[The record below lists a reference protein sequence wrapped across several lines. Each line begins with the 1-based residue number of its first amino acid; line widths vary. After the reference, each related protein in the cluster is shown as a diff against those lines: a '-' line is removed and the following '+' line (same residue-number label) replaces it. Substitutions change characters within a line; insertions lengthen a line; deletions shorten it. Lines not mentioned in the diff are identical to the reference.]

1 MKKTM
6 PMRLKDR
13 EVLVNKIARGVE
25 ENNLK
30 VITKAIEKNKDYKTA
45 KVYSLDVEILK
56 DKRTE
61 LINKINEKERQ
72 IRDLVEKVNK
82 KLPINQNENHYGF
95 EIGLRYSNSSYDKY
109 NGLAIVSELGW
120 TIKDTIMEEVSL
132 ATMENYCQED
142 IFGIIEKLTAQFSGG
157 K

>member
-1 MKKTM
+1 
-6 PMRLKDR
+6 MRLKDR

-25 ENNLK
+25 AENLK
-30 VITKAIEKNKDYKTA
+30 VLTKAIEKNRNYKTA

-56 DKRTE
+56 DKRNE

-72 IRDLVEKVNK
+72 IKDLVEKVNK
-82 KLPINQNENHYGF
+82 ALPIKQNENHYGF
-95 EIGLRYSNSSYDKY
+95 EVGLRYSTSNYDKY
-109 NGLAIVSELGW
+109 DGLAIVSEIGW
-120 TIKDTIMEEVSL
+120 TVKDTIMEEVSL
-132 ATMENYCQED
+132 ATMDSYCQED

>member
-1 MKKTM
+1 MKKS
-6 PMRLKDR
+6 PMRIKDR
-13 EVLVNKIARGVE
+13 EVLVSKIAKGVE
-25 ENNLK
+25 ESNLK
-30 VITKAIEKNKDYKTA
+30 VLTKAIEKNRNYKTA

-56 DKRTE
+56 DKRNE

-72 IRDLVEKVNK
+72 IKDLVEKVNK
-82 KLPINQNENHYGF
+82 TLPIKQNENHYGF
-95 EIGLRYSNSSYDKY
+95 EVGLRYSTSTYDKY
-109 NGLAIVSELGW
+109 DGLAIVSEIGW

-132 ATMENYCQED
+132 ATMDSYCQED

>member
-1 MKKTM
+1 MKKS

-25 ENNLK
+25 AENLK
-30 VITKAIEKNKDYKTA
+30 VLTKAIEKNKDYKTA
-45 KVYSLDVEILK
+45 KVYSLDIEILK
-56 DKRTE
+56 DKRNE
-61 LINKINEKERQ
+61 LINKINEKERK
-72 IRDLVEKVNK
+72 IKDLVEKVNK
-82 KLPINQNENHYGF
+82 KLPIKQDENLYGF
-95 EIGLRYSNSSYDKY
+95 QVGLRYSNSTYDKY
-109 NGLAIVSELGW
+109 DGLAIVSEIGW

-132 ATMENYCQED
+132 ATMDSYCQED

>member
-1 MKKTM
+1 MKKS
-6 PMRLKDR
+6 PMRIKDR
-13 EVLVNKIARGVE
+13 EVLVSKIAKGVE

-56 DKRTE
+56 DKRNE

-72 IRDLVEKVNK
+72 IKDLVEKVNK
-82 KLPINQNENHYGF
+82 KLPIQQNENHYGF
-95 EIGLRYSNSSYDKY
+95 EVGLRYSNSNYDKY
-109 NGLAIVSELGW
+109 DGLAIVSEVGW
-120 TIKDTIMEEVSL
+120 TVKETIMEEVTLS
-132 ATMENYCQED
+132 TMENYCQD
-142 IFGIIEKLTAQFSGG
+142 NIFGIIEKLTTQFSGG

>member
-1 MKKTM
+1 MKKT

-25 ENNLK
+25 AENLK
-30 VITKAIEKNKDYKTA
+30 VLTKAIEKNRNYKTA

-56 DKRTE
+56 DKRNE

-72 IRDLVEKVNK
+72 IKDLVEKVNK
-82 KLPINQNENHYGF
+82 ALPIKQNENHYGF
-95 EIGLRYSNSSYDKY
+95 EVGLRYSNSNYDKY
-109 NGLAIVSELGW
+109 DGLAIISEIGW
-120 TIKDTIMEEVSL
+120 TVKDTIMEEVSL
-132 ATMENYCQED
+132 ATMDSYCQED

>member
-1 MKKTM
+1 MKKS
-6 PMRLKDR
+6 PMRIKDR
-13 EVLVNKIARGVE
+13 EVLVSKIAKGVE

-56 DKRTE
+56 DKRNE

-72 IRDLVEKVNK
+72 IKDLVEKVNK
-82 KLPINQNENHYGF
+82 KLPIQQNENHYGF
-95 EIGLRYSNSSYDKY
+95 EVGLRYSNNNYEKY
-109 NGLAIVSELGW
+109 NGLAIVSEVGW
-120 TIKDTIMEEVSL
+120 TVKETIMEEVTLS
-132 ATMENYCQED
+132 TMENYCQD
-142 IFGIIEKLTAQFSGG
+142 NIFGIIEKLTTQFSGG

>member
-1 MKKTM
+1 MKKS

-25 ENNLK
+25 AENLE
-30 VITKAIEKNKDYKTA
+30 ILTKAIEKNKDYKTA
-45 KVYSLDVEILK
+45 KVYSLDIEILK
-56 DKRTE
+56 DKRNE
-61 LINKINEKERQ
+61 LIDKINEKERK
-72 IRDLVEKVNK
+72 IKDLVEKVNK
-82 KLPINQNENHYGF
+82 KLPIKQDENLYGF
-95 EIGLRYSNSSYDKY
+95 QVGLRYSNSTYDKY
-109 NGLAIVSELGW
+109 DGLAIVSEIGW

-132 ATMENYCQED
+132 ATMDSYCQED

>member
-1 MKKTM
+1 MKKS

-25 ENNLK
+25 AENLK
-30 VITKAIEKNKDYKTA
+30 VLTKAIEKNRNYKTA

-56 DKRTE
+56 DKRNE

-72 IRDLVEKVNK
+72 IKDLVEKVNK
-82 KLPINQNENHYGF
+82 ALPIKQNENHYGF
-95 EIGLRYSNSSYDKY
+95 EVGLRYSTSNYDKY
-109 NGLAIVSELGW
+109 DGLAIVSEIGW
-120 TIKDTIMEEVSL
+120 TLKDTIMEEVSL
-132 ATMENYCQED
+132 ATMDSYCQED

>member
-1 MKKTM
+1 MKKS
-6 PMRLKDR
+6 PMRIKDR
-13 EVLVNKIARGVE
+13 EVLVSKIAKGVE

-56 DKRTE
+56 DKRNE

-72 IRDLVEKVNK
+72 IKDLVEKVNK
-82 KLPINQNENHYGF
+82 KLPIQQNENHYGF
-95 EIGLRYSNSSYDKY
+95 EVGLRYSNSNYDKY
-109 NGLAIVSELGW
+109 DGLAIVSEVGW
-120 TIKDTIMEEVSL
+120 TVKETIMEEVTLS
-132 ATMENYCQED
+132 TMENYCQD
-142 IFGIIEKLTAQFSGG
+142 NIFGIIEKLTEQFSGG

>member
-1 MKKTM
+1 MKKS

-25 ENNLK
+25 AENLK
-30 VITKAIEKNKDYKTA
+30 VLTKAIEKNRNYKTA

-56 DKRTE
+56 DKRNE

-72 IRDLVEKVNK
+72 IKDLVEKVNK
-82 KLPINQNENHYGF
+82 ALPIKQNENHYGF
-95 EIGLRYSNSSYDKY
+95 EVGLRYSTSNYDKY
-109 NGLAIVSELGW
+109 DGLAIVSEIGW
-120 TIKDTIMEEVSL
+120 TVKDTIMEEVSL
-132 ATMENYCQED
+132 ATMDSYCQED

>member
-1 MKKTM
+1 MKKS

-25 ENNLK
+25 AENLE
-30 VITKAIEKNKDYKTA
+30 VLTKAIEKNKDYKTA
-45 KVYSLDVEILK
+45 KVYSLDIEILK
-56 DKRTE
+56 DKRNE
-61 LINKINEKERQ
+61 LINKINEKERK
-72 IRDLVEKVNK
+72 IKDLVEKVNK
-82 KLPINQNENHYGF
+82 KLPIKQDENLYGF
-95 EIGLRYSNSSYDKY
+95 QVGLRYSNSTYDKY
-109 NGLAIVSELGW
+109 DGLAIVSEIGW

-132 ATMENYCQED
+132 ATMDSYCQED

>member
-1 MKKTM
+1 MKKS
-6 PMRLKDR
+6 PMRIKDR
-13 EVLVNKIARGVE
+13 EVLVSKIAKGVE

-56 DKRTE
+56 DKRNE

-72 IRDLVEKVNK
+72 IKDLVEKVNK
-82 KLPINQNENHYGF
+82 KLPIQQNENHYGF
-95 EIGLRYSNSSYDKY
+95 EVGLRYSNNNYDKY
-109 NGLAIVSELGW
+109 DGLAIVSEIGW
-120 TIKDTIMEEVSL
+120 TVKDTIMEEVSL
-132 ATMENYCQED
+132 ATMDSYCQED

>member
-1 MKKTM
+1 MKKT

-25 ENNLK
+25 AENLK
-30 VITKAIEKNKDYKTA
+30 VLTKAIEKNRNYKTA

-56 DKRTE
+56 DKRNE

-72 IRDLVEKVNK
+72 IKDLVEKVNK
-82 KLPINQNENHYGF
+82 ALPIKQNENHYGF
-95 EIGLRYSNSSYDKY
+95 EVGLRYSNNSYDKY
-109 NGLAIVSELGW
+109 DGLAIVSEIGW
-120 TIKDTIMEEVSL
+120 TVKDTIMEEVSL
-132 ATMENYCQED
+132 ATMDSYCQED

>member
-1 MKKTM
+1 MKKS
-6 PMRLKDR
+6 PMRIKDR
-13 EVLVNKIARGVE
+13 EVLVSKIAKGVE

-56 DKRTE
+56 DKRNE

-72 IRDLVEKVNK
+72 IKDLVEKVNK
-82 KLPINQNENHYGF
+82 KLPVKQNENHYGF
-95 EIGLRYSNSSYDKY
+95 EIGLKYSNSSYDKY
-109 NGLAIVSELGW
+109 NGLAIVSEAGW
-120 TIKDTIMEEVSL
+120 TVKENIMEEVTL
-132 ATMENYCQED
+132 ATMENYCQEN
-142 IFGIIEKLTAQFSGG
+142 IFGIIEKLIEQFSGG